1 MIKTYSQ
8 TVMNLIIRLLY
19 CPKCETVFKVLSSG
33 YREVLHVRL
42 VRCEIVLENNLE
54 NFDK

>member
-1 MIKTYSQ
+1 
-8 TVMNLIIRLLY
+8 MNLIIRLLY

-33 YREVLHVRL
+33 YREVLHVKL
-42 VRCEIVLENNLE
+42 VRCEKVLENDLE